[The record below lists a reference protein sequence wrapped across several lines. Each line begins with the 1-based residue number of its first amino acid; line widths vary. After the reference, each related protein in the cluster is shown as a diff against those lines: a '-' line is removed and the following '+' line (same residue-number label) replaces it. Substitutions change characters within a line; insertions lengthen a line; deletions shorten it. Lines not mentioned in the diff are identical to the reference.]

1 MQGLTP
7 LTSVVNTTRFA
18 PRHWELEVPQ
28 MQPEAAG
35 APGRGD
41 SELEVPPPELYS
53 VPGTATALGSGTE
66 MAGVNAG
73 GAVGGTS
80 TDMMLSCEAI
90 CDDVVESLE
99 PILRA
104 LAPAACGG
112 LRDLVHSEVVTRKW
126 EVTKGSLAERES
138 SFFFELEPLVYKSMK
153 SCDIS
158 QLVLVRS
165 HSGPCG

>member
-1 MQGLTP
+1 
-7 LTSVVNTTRFA
+7 
-18 PRHWELEVPQ
+18 

-41 SELEVPPPELYS
+41 SELEVPQPELYS
-53 VPGTATALGSGTE
+53 VPGTATALGSGAD
-66 MAGVNAG
+66 MAGANA
-73 GAVGGTS
+73 GGTS
-80 TDMMLSCEAI
+80 TDVLSCEAI
-90 CDDVVESLE
+90 CDDVVESME

-138 SFFFELEPLVYKSMK
+138 SFFLEPLVYKS
-153 SCDIS
+153 CDVS

>member
-1 MQGLTP
+1 M
-7 LTSVVNTTRFA
+7 
-18 PRHWELEVPQ
+18 
-28 MQPEAAG
+28 
-35 APGRGD
+35 
-41 SELEVPPPELYS
+41 
-53 VPGTATALGSGTE
+53 PGTATALGSSADVGD
-66 MAGVNAG
+66 AG
-73 GAVGGTS
+73 GAVAGTT
-80 TDMMLSCEAI
+80 TDVLSCEAI

-104 LAPAACGG
+104 LAPVAAACGG

-138 SFFFELEPLVYKSMK
+138 SFFLEPLVYK

-165 HSGPCG
+165 HSAS

>member
-1 MQGLTP
+1 
-7 LTSVVNTTRFA
+7 
-18 PRHWELEVPQ
+18 

-53 VPGTATALGSGTE
+53 VPGTATALGSGTD
-66 MAGVNAG
+66 MAGANA
-73 GAVGGTS
+73 GGTS
-80 TDMMLSCEAI
+80 TDMLSCEAI
-90 CDDVVESLE
+90 CDDVVESME

-104 LAPAACGG
+104 LAPLAAACGG
-112 LRDLVHSEVVTRKW
+112 LHDLVRSEVVTRKW

-138 SFFFELEPLVYKSMK
+138 SFFLEPLVYK

-158 QLVLVRS
+158 QLVLVWMIIR
-165 HSGPCG
+165 